1 MGPVRGRLSNWGCEA
16 ITQYNQYETI
26 HKLKRSH
33 FFLRRNFKIYKN
45 EFYVTYKIH
54 EYHNDSSF
62 QKKQSQSI
70 LKLQNASHHEA
81 FTTQKFI
88 S

>member
-16 ITQYNQYETI
+16 IIQYNQYEII
-26 HKLKRSH
+26 HKLKKATFS
-33 FFLRRNFKIYKN
+33 LEEILKVYKN
-45 EFYVTYKIH
+45 EFNVIQNIH